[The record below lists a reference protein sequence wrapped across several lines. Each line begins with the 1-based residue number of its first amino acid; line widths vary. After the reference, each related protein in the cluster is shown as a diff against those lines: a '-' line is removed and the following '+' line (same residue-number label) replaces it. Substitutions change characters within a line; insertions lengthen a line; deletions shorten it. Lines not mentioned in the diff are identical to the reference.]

1 MPPYRRSY
9 KKRPVRRY
17 KPKKKIYKSSRT
29 RIARKVSARAPMVET
44 KAFEVLSTGANPNI
58 SIVDGSNILVPI
70 AYTQL
75 QRGYNDNEMIGRSI
89 FSKYLTVKLEFDM
102 NSLSANTKPV
112 EIVLRWGWVT
122 ARMNENEATTPG
134 ALATTQ
140 ANIVTHVTQQV
151 SKILQNKL
159 EFSPK
164 LEGVRVLGQ
173 HRLRQFTHDS
183 FVDDKVALQY
193 KTITWKPMRKVTYT
207 TGATN
212 TALSQSNTQFPNR
225 SWIPFIA
232 VHAVG
237 VETATTAPTM
247 ASAMKHWFSDS

>member
-1 MPPYRRSY
+1 
-9 KKRPVRRY
+9 
-17 KPKKKIYKSSRT
+17 
-29 RIARKVSARAPMVET
+29 MVET

-58 SIVDGSNILVPI
+58 SIVDGTNILVPI
-70 AYTQL
+70 AYTQIE
-75 QRGYNDNEMIGRSI
+75 RGINDNQMIGRSI

-102 NSLSANTKPV
+102 NPLAANTHPV
-112 EIVLRWGWVT
+112 ELVLRWGWVT
-122 ARMNENEATTPG
+122 ARMNENAATTPG
-134 ALATTQ
+134 SAAVTQ

-164 LEGVRVLGQ
+164 LEGVKVLGQ
-173 HRLRQFTHDS
+173 HRLRQFTNDS
-183 FVDDKVALQY
+183 FVDDKVALQF

-207 TGATN
+207 TGANN

-225 SWIPFIA
+225 SWIPFIS

-237 VETATTAPTM
+237 VATAESAPTM